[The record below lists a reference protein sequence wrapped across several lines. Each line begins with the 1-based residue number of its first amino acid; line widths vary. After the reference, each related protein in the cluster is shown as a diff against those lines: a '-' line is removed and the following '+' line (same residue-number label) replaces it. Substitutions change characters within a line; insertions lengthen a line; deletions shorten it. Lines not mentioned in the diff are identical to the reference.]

1 MSSSGCPTR
10 AQLDCCHH
18 PLTRLYAVT
27 MLQTSRLDD
36 GGVPFLHANA
46 AAVAGC
52 VLPGF
57 RLLVCLSFPQ
67 NHLII
72 TVT

>member
-10 AQLDCCHH
+10 AQLDSCCH

-27 MLQTSRLDD
+27 MLLTSHVDD

-46 AAVAGC
+46 AAVAEC
-52 VLPGF
+52 VLPGLG
-57 RLLVCLSFPQ
+57 LLV
-67 NHLII
+67 LII